1 MTTSDSLNA
10 ADALL
15 AVVINGQSVL
25 EFDRRKPLPARQKL
39 FLDHMDR
46 DMDAGI
52 TLDGERIVQ
61 PDPMMRARFVA
72 NHLVQAAE
80 SGDENLAAA
89 ACTYLAVRLP
99 GLKQVRADSIN
110 GQLHIDLVFDKP
122 YAPVQTVQFVH
133 MDKTRKPH

>member
-1 MTTSDSLNA
+1 MTTSETLTA

-25 EFDRRKPLPARQKL
+25 EYDRRKPLPARQKL
-39 FLDHMDR
+39 FLDNMDR

-52 TLDGERIVQ
+52 TLNGQRIAQ

-80 SGDENLAAA
+80 SGDGTLAAA
-89 ACTYLAVRLP
+89 ACAYLAVRLP
-99 GLKQVRADSIN
+99 GLKQVRADSMD

-122 YAPVQTVQFVH
+122 YEPVQAVQFVH
-133 MDKTRKPH
+133 TDTSRKPH